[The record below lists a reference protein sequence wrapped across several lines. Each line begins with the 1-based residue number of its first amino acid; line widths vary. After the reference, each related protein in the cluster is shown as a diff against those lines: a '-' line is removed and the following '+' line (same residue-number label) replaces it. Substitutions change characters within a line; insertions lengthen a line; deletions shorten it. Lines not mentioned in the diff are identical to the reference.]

1 MLEMFLLAVS
11 PIIACCFAYMFP
23 LMGFILGITVWLIGV
38 VAVYS
43 LEEWEMDINSIPL
56 RDQFK
61 VMLMKTRKREIDKE
75 ILALDFIEENVS
87 TLRKLFDRR
96 RKYVRCN
103 AEQCDTEDEW

>member
-1 MLEMFLLAVS
+1 
-11 PIIACCFAYMFP
+11 
-23 LMGFILGITVWLIGV
+23 
-38 VAVYS
+38 
-43 LEEWEMDINSIPL
+43 MDINNIPL

-75 ILALDFIEENVS
+75 ILALDFTEENVS

-103 AEQCDTEDEW
+103 AGQCNAEDE